1 MLMRDGVSDTEIYPE
16 WKLRMLHDLEP
27 RPYYKSTLE
36 NLHKSVENVA
46 VGAGSSATPIKEAE
60 VNTAD
65 NDTSPHLTLNHH
77 SEASDPDAKPDS
89 ESVEGNPA
97 PGAHFSRTPHLA
109 PSKAN
114 GPITPLFD
122 SRHTN
127 LEIGNA
133 DVMGRPP
140 RRLEREAAAG
150 EDYYLDRRTAAGPSE
165 PTERVLITIRGR
177 ELDITDLDLDK
188 DYLDVLPEEIRE
200 ETLMSRLAIERSKAI
215 AVGEEFTDITRKFL
229 AALPPDIREEFLQQ
243 EALDRRPRE
252 RENTRRRQQAA
263 SGGGGA
269 IAEEM
274 DPASFGESKDQETLR
289 SRRTE
294 FEDSAYGTASHGQ
307 SSGVKAALPTDT
319 NAVERPIDDIGTEYS
334 ETSMTESRSLGY
346 MEHFANDLYAVISKV
361 QCDPQGIQ
369 TLSGLLPE
377 LLQQFAL
384 RIGHEV
390 PRKDGREVMYYVHKH
405 RK

>member
-1 MLMRDGVSDTEIYPE
+1 MRDGVSDTEIYPE
-16 WKLRMLHDLEP
+16 RKLKMLHDLEP

-97 PGAHFSRTPHLA
+97 PGAHFRRTPHLA
-109 PSKAN
+109 PSLADIVKAN

-122 SRHTN
+122 SRYTN
-127 LEIGNA
+127 WEIGNA

-165 PTERVLITIRGR
+165 PTERVSTTIFGR
-177 ELDITDLDLDK
+177 EVDITGLGLDK
-188 DYLDVLPEEIRE
+188 NYLDALPEEIRQD
-200 ETLMSRLAIERSKAI
+200 TLMSRLAIQRSEAV
-215 AVGEEFTDITRKFL
+215 AVGEESTDIRREFFE
-229 AALPPDIREEFLQQ
+229 ALPPEIQEELLQQ
-243 EALDRRPRE
+243 EAE
-252 RENTRRRQQAA
+252 
-263 SGGGGA
+263 
-269 IAEEM
+269 
-274 DPASFGESKDQETLR
+274 DQETLR
-289 SRRTE
+289 NRRTE

-307 SSGVKAALPTDT
+307 SSGVKAALPTNT
-319 NAVERPIDDIGTEYS
+319 NAVERQIDDIGTEYS

-384 RIGHEV
+384 RIGQEV

>member
-1 MLMRDGVSDTEIYPE
+1 
-16 WKLRMLHDLEP
+16 MLHDLEP

-36 NLHKSVENVA
+36 NLHESVENVA

-89 ESVEGNPA
+89 ESIEGNPA
-97 PGAHFSRTPHLA
+97 PGAHFRRTPHLA
-109 PSKAN
+109 PSLADIIKAN

-122 SRHTN
+122 SRYTN

-150 EDYYLDRRTAAGPSE
+150 EDYYLDRRIAVGPSE
-165 PTERVLITIRGR
+165 PIERVSTTIRGR
-177 ELDITDLDLDK
+177 ELDITGLGLDK
-188 DYLDVLPEEIRE
+188 NYLDALPEEIRE
-200 ETLMSRLAIERSKAI
+200 ETLMSRLAIQRSE
-215 AVGEEFTDITRKFL
+215 AVAGGEESTDISREFL
-229 AALPPDIREEFLQQ
+229 EALPPGIREELLQQ
-243 EALDRRPRE
+243 EASDRRRRE

-289 SRRTE
+289 NRRTE

-307 SSGVKAALPTDT
+307 FSGVKAALPTDT
-319 NAVERPIDDIGTEYS
+319 NAVERQIDDIGTEYS

-384 RIGHEV
+384 RIGQEV

>member
-1 MLMRDGVSDTEIYPE
+1 MRDGVSDTETYPE
-16 WKLRMLHDLEP
+16 WKLKML
-27 RPYYKSTLE
+27 KSTLE

-46 VGAGSSATPIKEAE
+46 VGAGSSLTPIKEAE

-77 SEASDPDAKPDS
+77 SEAPDPDAKPDS

-97 PGAHFSRTPHLA
+97 PGAHFRPTPHLA
-109 PSKAN
+109 PSLADIIKEN

-122 SRHTN
+122 SRYTN

-165 PTERVLITIRGR
+165 PTERATFRGR
-177 ELDITDLDLDK
+177 ELDITGLGLDK
-188 DYLDVLPEEIRE
+188 NYLNALPEDMRE
-200 ETLMSRLAIERSKAI
+200 EILMSRLAILRSEAV
-215 AVGEEFTDITRKFL
+215 AVGEESTDVSHEIL
-229 AALPPDIREEFLQQ
+229 EALPPEIREELLQQ
-243 EALDRRPRE
+243 EASDRRRRE

-289 SRRTE
+289 NRRTE
-294 FEDSAYGTASHGQ
+294 LEDSAYGTASHGQ

-319 NAVERPIDDIGTEYS
+319 NAVERQNDDIGTEYS

-384 RIGHEV
+384 RIGQEV

>member
-16 WKLRMLHDLEP
+16 WQLKMLHDLRP

-46 VGAGSSATPIKEAE
+46 VG
-60 VNTAD
+60 
-65 NDTSPHLTLNHH
+65 
-77 SEASDPDAKPDS
+77 
-89 ESVEGNPA
+89 
-97 PGAHFSRTPHLA
+97 
-109 PSKAN
+109 
-114 GPITPLFD
+114 
-122 SRHTN
+122 
-127 LEIGNA
+127 
-133 DVMGRPP
+133 
-140 RRLEREAAAG
+140 EAAAG

-165 PTERVLITIRGR
+165 PTERVLTTFRGR
-177 ELDITDLDLDK
+177 EF
-188 DYLDVLPEEIRE
+188 DVTGL
-200 ETLMSRLAIERSKAI
+200 
-215 AVGEEFTDITRKFL
+215 
-229 AALPPDIREEFLQQ
+229 
-243 EALDRRPRE
+243 
-252 RENTRRRQQAA
+252 
-263 SGGGGA
+263 GA

-289 SRRTE
+289 NRRTE

-319 NAVERPIDDIGTEYS
+319 NAVERQIDDIGTEYS

-384 RIGHEV
+384 RIGQEV